1 MLLIGDVHITTRM
14 TDRIITMLRDFVDA
28 NPTEQNIVFV
38 GDYVYHF
45 AYDRVALFALYE
57 FFVQLFEQGKS
68 VFVLAGNHDRL
79 GDSFVYAEVKKAFD
93 LLHVHSEGKL
103 HFITQPE
110 VHTID
115 GENVLLFPYMIHKVS
130 DMPTITAART
140 EVEQSIQTQ
149 ITTLTASDNKNEQF
163 SAYINAL
170 LLSYTQQYDTLTVI
184 HHYYTNAIQFPG
196 YASRFAFK
204 DIALS
209 DYFLDLAHI
218 RLISWHIHAP
228 FIYKNYCCIGSV
240 WSTSSLEHN
249 TIKWL
254 FHLQGKKLDMT
265 IHMLN
270 PYWVFGQDVR
280 DVLWLGSA
288 AIREEDITTLYHHIR
303 QEYAQSL
310 ASNDTR
316 NIMIHHTPLP
326 PLEQMHIQLIV
337 DSTDYDNLA
346 HYVDDTILAQ
356 CKDIKLKKYNPAVQ
370 DLMEQFTASNQ
381 KIISTFSDRKQVLKD
396 YVQTK
401 YPDDYVK
408 YEEVLQELK
417 VL

>member
-1 MLLIGDVHITTRM
+1 MLLIGDIHITTRM

-28 NPTEQNIVFV
+28 HPTEQNIIFV

-45 AYDRVALFALYE
+45 AYDRTALFALYE
-57 FFVQLFEQGKS
+57 FFVQLFEQGKT

-79 GDSFVYAEVKKAFD
+79 GDSFVYADVKKAFD
-93 LLHVHSEGKL
+93 LLHAQSDGKL
-103 HFITQPE
+103 HFITQPQ

-115 GENVLLFPYMIHKVS
+115 GKSVLFFPYMIHKIS
-130 DMPTITAART
+130 SIPTLAQAKTDT
-140 EVEQSIQTQ
+140 EQSIKTQ
-149 ITTLTASDNKNEQF
+149 ITTLAASDNKNEQF
-163 SAYINAL
+163 SSYINSL
-170 LLSYTQQYDTLTVI
+170 LLSYTQQYDSLTVI

-209 DYFLDLAHI
+209 EYFLNMEHI
-218 RLISWHIHAP
+218 RLISGHVHAP
-228 FIYKNYCCIGSV
+228 FIYKNYCCIGSI

-254 FHLQGKKLDMT
+254 FSLQGKNLDMT

-270 PYWVFGQDVR
+270 PYWVFGQEVR
-280 DVLWLGSA
+280 DILGLASA
-288 AIREEDITTLYHHIR
+288 VIREEDIATLYNHIC
-303 QEYAQSL
+303 QEYTESL
-310 ASNDTR
+310 SANDTW
-316 NIMIHHTPLP
+316 NITIHNSPLP

-337 DSTDYDNLA
+337 DNTDYENLA
-346 HYVDDTILAQ
+346 SYVDDNILAQ
-356 CKDIKLKKYNPAVQ
+356 CKDIKLKKYNPAIQ
-370 DLMEQFTASNQ
+370 DLLEQFTTSNQ

-401 YPDDYVK
+401 YPDDYGK
-408 YEEVLQELK
+408 YEEVLQELQ

>member
-1 MLLIGDVHITTRM
+1 MLLIGDIHITTRM
-14 TDRIITMLRDFVDA
+14 TERIITMLRDFVAA
-28 NPTEQNIVFV
+28 NPAEKNIVFV

-45 AYDRVALFALYE
+45 AYDRAALFALYE

-79 GDSFVYAEVKKAFD
+79 GDSFVYADVKKAFD
-93 LLHVHSEGKL
+93 LLHSYSEGKL
-103 HFITQPE
+103 HFITEPQ
-110 VHTID
+110 VHSID
-115 GENVLLFPYMIHKVS
+115 GENVLFFPHMIHRIS
-130 DMPTITAART
+130 DMPTATAPRT

-149 ITTLTASDNKNEQF
+149 ITTLATSENKNEQF

-170 LLSYTQQYDTLTVI
+170 LLSYAQQYDTVTVI

-196 YASRFAFK
+196 YSSRFAFK

-209 DYFLDLAHI
+209 DYFLDLPHI

-254 FHLQGKKLDMT
+254 FRLQGKQLDMT
-265 IHMLN
+265 IQMLN
-270 PYWVFGQDVR
+270 PYRVFGQDVR
-280 DVLWLGSA
+280 DVLWLASA
-288 AIREEDITTLYHHIR
+288 VIREQDISTLYDHIR
-303 QEYAQSL
+303 QEYTHSL
-310 ASNDTR
+310 ATNDTR
-316 NIMIHHTPLP
+316 DITIHHTPLP

-337 DSTDYDNLA
+337 DNTDYENLA

-401 YPDDYVK
+401 YPDDYSK

-417 VL
+417 VV